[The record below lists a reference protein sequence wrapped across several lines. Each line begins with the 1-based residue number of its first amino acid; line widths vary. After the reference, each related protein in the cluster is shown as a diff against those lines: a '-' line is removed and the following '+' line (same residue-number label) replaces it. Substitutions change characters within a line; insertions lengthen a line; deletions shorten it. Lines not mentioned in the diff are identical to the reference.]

1 MSFRPSSSTA
11 ATISSKDIPRPTFSR
26 SFLSGSHRNG
36 FTEAPYQQVCL
47 CHHPCTTMTTSNV
60 AKFPTKR
67 CRGGGLFRPTLVHSL
82 FKTHSLRRV
91 GAVDKA
97 GFVQLAHDARVDHF
111 FGLDLADLG
120 IARFQHSL
128 HVAQSIE
135 RWEWFAVDTFQEI
148 LIGFLRAIC
157 VGFKPFHYSLYHSG
171 LVLRR
176 DGKA

>member
-1 MSFRPSSSTA
+1 MSFKPSSSTA

-36 FTEAPYQQVCL
+36 FTEASYQQVCL

-82 FKTHSLRRV
+82 FKTYSLRRV

-128 HVAQSIE
+128 HVAQAVQGWE
-135 RWEWFAVDTFQEI
+135 RFAVDAFKQV
-148 LIGFLRAIC
+148 LIAFLRVIC
-157 VGFKPFHYSLYHSG
+157 IRFKPFHDSFYHRG
-171 LVLRR
+171 FVFRGY
-176 DGKA
+176 GKG

>member
-1 MSFRPSSSTA
+1 MSFKPSSSTG

-36 FTEAPYQQVCL
+36 FTEASYQQVCL

-82 FKTHSLRRV
+82 FKTYSLRRV

-111 FGLDLADLG
+111 FGPACESD
-120 IARFQHSL
+120 R
-128 HVAQSIE
+128 
-135 RWEWFAVDTFQEI
+135 AVDR
-148 LIGFLRAIC
+148 GRNVRARKVPPSSRC
-157 VGFKPFHYSLYHSG
+157 HQC
-171 LVLRR
+171 
-176 DGKA
+176 